1 MFYNLNNISDE
12 SMNILYADGT
22 GDFYLAMIDG
32 LNCDD
37 VELAI
42 TPILAVGN
50 FARTDTH
57 CLHMMDSGVFSKL
70 MCMNFCKHIS
80 VSMSIRLLIE
90 LNFSYFNIAQK
101 SRRWHKTAAFGVE
114 RS

>member
-1 MFYNLNNISDE
+1 
-12 SMNILYADGT
+12 MNILYADGN
-22 GDFYLAMIDG
+22 GDFYLSMIEG

-57 CLHMMDSGVFSKL
+57 CLHMMDTGVFSKL
-70 MCMNFCKHIS
+70 MCKVFSPFSHLTCIYA
-80 VSMSIRLLIE
+80 IIFIE
-90 LNFSYFNIAQK
+90 
-101 SRRWHKTAAFGVE
+101 
-114 RS
+114 